1 LWPDS
6 LVRLKGRLVNR
17 SDAKNNPR
25 PLVVGGRTRSS
36 ESIIMTANHKRKTR
50 MISFRV
56 SDKEFDQLRT
66 TAEARGARSVSDY
79 ARLALCGPSS
89 EDDLD
94 SGLRRLSGD
103 VRQLSRNIQTLT
115 TLIEM
120 QGSIAVNGNGAKARA
135 EVRDA

>member
-1 LWPDS
+1 
-6 LVRLKGRLVNR
+6 
-17 SDAKNNPR
+17 
-25 PLVVGGRTRSS
+25 
-36 ESIIMTANHKRKTR
+36 MTANHKRKTR

-89 EDDLD
+89 EAGDDLD

-115 TLIEM
+115 TLIEI